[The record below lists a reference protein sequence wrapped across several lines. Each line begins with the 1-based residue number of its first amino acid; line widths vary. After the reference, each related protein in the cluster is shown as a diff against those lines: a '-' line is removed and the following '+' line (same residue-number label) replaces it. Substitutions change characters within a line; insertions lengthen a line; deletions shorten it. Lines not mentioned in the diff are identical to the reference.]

1 MTEHPMADRDYSDYQ
16 KKIIRRFYDNRDQ
29 NDEQQLADLASNLY
43 LSSGKKLAKLWEQ
56 ARGILERM
64 RVPKSRI
71 DHVMNSQ
78 NPALVAEIVKEVE
91 AGTLKRDAKPAT

>member
-1 MTEHPMADRDYSDYQ
+1 MADRDYSDYQ

-43 LSSGKKLAKLWEQ
+43 LSTGKKLAKLWEQ
-56 ARGILERM
+56 ARGVLERM

-71 DHVMNSQ
+71 DHVLNSQ
-78 NPALVAEIVKEVE
+78 NPALIAEIVKEVE
-91 AGTLKRDAKPAT
+91 AGTLKRDPKPAT